1 MYDLSQSIS
10 EIAIAGD
17 TKNMVSEQNEA
28 FGFNRNRIGTARL
41 IFHKFEMETILSN
54 NEDF

>member
-41 IFHKFEMETILSN
+41 IFHKFEM
-54 NEDF
+54 